1 MSPSIPN
8 IPGLTGAGSS
18 SSLSSLLSSLSS
30 VPNIPMVQYEDLG
43 LTLKAT
49 PRVLRN
55 GDVALS
61 IDMKLD
67 AFRAPRSTAIPCS
80 ITGLIPEW

>member
-1 MSPSIPN
+1 M
-8 IPGLTGAGSS
+8 TGAGSS
-18 SSLSSLLSSLSS
+18 SSLFPAFFADSS

-61 IDMKLD
+61 IEMKLD
-67 AFRAPRSTAIPCS
+67 ALSGTLDRRQSRAQ
-80 ITGLIPEW
+80 

>member
-1 MSPSIPN
+1 
-8 IPGLTGAGSS
+8 
-18 SSLSSLLSSLSS
+18 
-30 VPNIPMVQYEDLG
+30 MVQYEDLG

-67 AFRAPRSTAIPCS
+67 ALSGTSSTAIPCS
-80 ITGLIPEW
+80 ITGLIPGW